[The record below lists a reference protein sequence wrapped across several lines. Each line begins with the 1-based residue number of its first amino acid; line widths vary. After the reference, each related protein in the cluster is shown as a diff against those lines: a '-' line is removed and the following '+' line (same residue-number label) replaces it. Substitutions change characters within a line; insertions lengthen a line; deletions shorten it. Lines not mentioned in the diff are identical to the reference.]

1 MKKVSDVNNT
11 AEFLSGLKVKR
22 ALGTACRQYCMKI
35 PNTKLLARTDVAQCG
50 ILCGKGLEGL
60 WICRNSRQNKGN
72 NFEPG
77 QKRRGQDT

>member
-22 ALGTACRQYCMKI
+22 ALGTVCRQYRMKI

-50 ILCGKGLEGL
+50 ILCGKGFKGL

-72 NFEPG
+72 NFEQG